1 MSNTGPDELV
11 VLHSRAAARL
21 RTRAARPTEIAVH
34 LLYTR
39 PAGVVSTI
47 YTLRSAA
54 RTAVEDGALDLA
66 VAFLRRALAEP
77 PPADRRAPLVLE
89 LGEIEADFGDAGAAE
104 RLTEAIA
111 SGELTPDESARG
123 RAARARQLLVRDPQQ
138 AADELEAAIAEAE
151 DADVRLRVQSLLFDV
166 TAYVPDLDERRP
178 ALLES
183 DPSPVVL
190 AHRAI
195 DAAYRSAPAG
205 EIADLALRALEG
217 GELLRVVG
225 PQATYH
231 LLVMALRHAEQ
242 PELADRALRAGEA
255 EVRRLGA
262 RFAMYYMDHA
272 RAYWELM
279 YGSVTAAE
287 AHARSS
293 LAITLEASIPLGHIA
308 LTAMLSE
315 VLIERDQYE
324 EAAERVS
331 AVELPPALERMIAG
345 SDLVAAR
352 AEVHR
357 LAGRLD
363 EAERDA
369 RRARELVRARGWTA
383 PLKSLAGLR
392 LAEILIDAGRADE
405 ARPVLAEEEATARRA
420 QTPGTLG
427 MILRVRGRIDG
438 PSVAAEA
445 VTLLGHSPLRLE
457 FARALLDAGEVD
469 HALDEATRIGAAR
482 LARLARDGGRPRD
495 RTERGAHPGRAPH
508 RGPRRRRPR
517 RPRDRRDAV
526 GHPARRRA
534 APVERAEQAR
544 RGLPR
549 RPRSRESKEGQS
561 LFRFRG
567 RA

>member
-1 MSNTGPDELV
+1 M
-11 VLHSRAAARL
+11 
-21 RTRAARPTEIAVH
+21 
-34 LLYTR
+34 
-39 PAGVVSTI
+39 
-47 YTLRSAA
+47 
-54 RTAVEDGALDLA
+54 
-66 VAFLRRALAEP
+66 
-77 PPADRRAPLVLE
+77 
-89 LGEIEADFGDAGAAE
+89 
-104 RLTEAIA
+104 
-111 SGELTPDESARG
+111 
-123 RAARARQLLVRDPQQ
+123 
-138 AADELEAAIAEAE
+138 
-151 DADVRLRVQSLLFDV
+151 
-166 TAYVPDLDERRP
+166 
-178 ALLES
+178 
-183 DPSPVVL
+183 
-190 AHRAI
+190 
-195 DAAYRSAPAG
+195 
-205 EIADLALRALEG
+205 
-217 GELLRVVG
+217 VG

-331 AVELPPALERMIAG
+331 RVELPPALERMIAG

-357 LAGRLD
+357 SGPGGWTRPSAMP
-363 EAERDA
+363 AA
-369 RRARELVRARGWTA
+369 RVSSSRARGWTA

-392 LAEILIDAGRADE
+392 LAEILIDAGRTDE

-438 PSVAAEA
+438 PSVTAEA
-445 VTLLGHSPLRLE
+445 VTLLGHSRLRLE

-482 LARLARDGGRPRD
+482 LAR
-495 RTERGAHPGRAPH
+495 
-508 RGPRRRRPR
+508 
-517 RPRDRRDAV
+517 
-526 GHPARRRA
+526 PAREA
-534 APVERAEQAR
+534 GAGDAR
-544 RGLPR
+544 TPSS
-549 RPRSRESKEGQS
+549 P
-561 LFRFRG
+561 
-567 RA
+567 